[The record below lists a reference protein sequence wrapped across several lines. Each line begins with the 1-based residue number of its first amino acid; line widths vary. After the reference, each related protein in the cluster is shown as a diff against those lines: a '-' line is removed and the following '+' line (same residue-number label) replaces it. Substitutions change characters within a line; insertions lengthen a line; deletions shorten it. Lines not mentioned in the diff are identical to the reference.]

1 MPLSRRLALTEEQ
14 IEDIMTA
21 SWNCRIGTIGPGQ
34 RINITPMWFGWAGGK
49 VYIYGRGQKVANLRR
64 DSTCTVI
71 VDRNERFPELQAIMM
86 QGQATVLV
94 AVIDAIGAALQQ
106 QADRFQRLFVSAG
119 QMQRQ
124 HGLNGLLGEALRIGV
139 HQPANGL
146 EGCSALAGAEC
157 RVRERACRALPRL
170 S

>member
-86 QGQATVLV
+86 QGQATVLE
-94 AVIDAIGAALQQ
+94 DEAAEAADPDLQE
-106 QADRFQRLFVSAG
+106 ARR
-119 QMQRQ
+119 QM
-124 HGLNGLLGEALRIGV
+124 GIKYNG
-139 HQPANGL
+139 
-146 EGCSALAGAEC
+146 
-157 RVRERACRALPRL
+157 
-170 S
+170 